1 MAKVIEWERQIGR
14 RLRLRDLS
22 VFFTVV
28 EYGSMAKAAAKLGVS
43 TPSIS
48 QMIAALEHAVGVRL
62 LDRSPTG
69 VVTNRYGDAL
79 LARGRAAFDEL
90 RRGVQDIEFLADPHA
105 GNLRVGCPE
114 SLAAG
119 FLVPVLERF
128 SREHPRVQ
136 IHVLP
141 VRQPTLEFPELHERR
156 VDLVLAR
163 LGSEPVRGHLSDELN
178 AETLFNDRYAL
189 VAGPNCKWAKRRKVD
204 LADLVDEPWITSP
217 LDALGESFI
226 GSAFRSR
233 GLNEPSVR
241 ISTFSIH
248 LRNNLVSGGNF
259 ITALP
264 ASVLRI
270 YRKIH
275 SLTELPIELS
285 VRPPVA
291 VVTLSHRTLA
301 PTAQSFIQCA
311 RDIATSFASRPN
323 GAGACSS
330 AMTRRG
336 V

>member
-1 MAKVIEWERQIGR
+1 MLSEYFMGKLVAWERQIGR
-14 RLRLRDLS
+14 RLRLRDLF

-48 QMIAALEHAVGVRL
+48 QVIAALEHALGVRL
-62 LDRSPTG
+62 LDRSPAG
-69 VVTNRYGDAL
+69 VVTTRYGDAL

-90 RRGVQDIEFLADPHA
+90 RLGIRDIGFLADPQA
-105 GNLRVGCPE
+105 GELRVGCPE

-119 FLVPVLERF
+119 FLVPLLECF

-141 VRQPTLEFPELHERR
+141 VRQPTLEFPELLERR

-163 LGSEPVRGHLSDELN
+163 LANEPARGRLSEELN
-178 AETLFNDRYAL
+178 AEVLFNDRYA
-189 VAGPNCKWAKRRKVD
+189 VVVGPKSKWARRRKVD

-217 LDALGESFI
+217 LDALGASFV
-226 GSAFRSR
+226 GHAFRSR
-233 GLNEPSVR
+233 GLKEPSLL
-241 ISTFSIH
+241 ITTFSIH
-248 LRNNLVSGGNF
+248 LRNNLVSSGNF

-270 YRKIH
+270 YRKLH
-275 SLTELPIELS
+275 ALTELPIELS

-301 PTAQSFIQCA
+301 PTAQSFVQCA
-311 RDIATSFASRPN
+311 RDIATSFA
-323 GAGACSS
+323 AQAK
-330 AMTRRG
+330 
-336 V
+336 

>member
-1 MAKVIEWERQIGR
+1 MLSKYFMARLVAWEGQIGR

-28 EYGSMAKAAAKLGVS
+28 EYGSMAKAGAKLGVS

-48 QMIAALEHAVGVRL
+48 QVIAALEHALGVRL

-69 VVTNRYGDAL
+69 VVTTRYGDAL

-90 RRGVQDIEFLADPHA
+90 RLGIRDIEFLADPHS
-105 GNLRVGCPE
+105 GELRVGCPE

-119 FLVPVLERF
+119 FLIPVLDRF
-128 SREHPRVQ
+128 SRDHPRVR
-136 IHVLP
+136 IHVVP

-163 LGSEPVRGHLSDELN
+163 LADEPVRGRLSEELN
-178 AETLFNDRYAL
+178 AEVLFNDRYAL
-189 VAGPNCKWAKRRKVD
+189 VVGEKNRWARRRRLD

-217 LDALGESFI
+217 LDALGDSFV
-226 GSAFRSR
+226 GNAFRAR
-233 GLNEPSVR
+233 GLNEPSLL
-241 ISTFSIH
+241 ITTFSIH
-248 LRNNLVSGGNF
+248 LRNNLVSGGTF

-264 ASVLRI
+264 ASVLQI
-270 YRKIH
+270 YRKLH
-275 SLTELPIELS
+275 SLKELPIELS

-291 VVTLSHRTLA
+291 VVTLSHRTPA

-311 RDIATSFASRPN
+311 RDIAASFAD
-323 GAGACSS
+323 
-330 AMTRRG
+330 RRG
-336 V
+336 